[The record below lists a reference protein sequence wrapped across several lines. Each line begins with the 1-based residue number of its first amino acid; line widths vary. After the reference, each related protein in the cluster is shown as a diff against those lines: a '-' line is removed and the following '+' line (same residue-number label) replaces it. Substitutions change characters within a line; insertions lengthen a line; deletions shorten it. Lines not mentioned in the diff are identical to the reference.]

1 MVDDKCIDAQLF
13 LINRFD
19 IYGLSPDADE
29 DESGIKRASEN
40 SRSNNVQICLVLQR
54 RHTKEVTGLT
64 HKLNCIY
71 FCFISTQLKPW

>member
-40 SRSNNVQICLVLQR
+40 SRSIYVQICLVLQR
-54 RHTKEVTGLT
+54 QHTQEVMGLA
-64 HKLNCIY
+64 HKLNCI
-71 FCFISTQLKPW
+71 